1 MTNDKSKAMLL
12 ILRKILNGK
21 QFNLHWTN
29 LAFKVMS
36 RQQDRKGN

>member
-1 MTNDKSKAMLL
+1 MITNDKINAMLL
-12 ILRKILNGK
+12 ILKKILKGK

-36 RQQDRKGN
+36 R